1 MRYIALLLILVLF
14 APAVADAKGSSGGG
28 RSSGGSR
35 SATSSRTT
43 TSTTPKTTT
52 TPTTTAPKPAPAPK
66 VSTKPSSTTKSV
78 DAPAKTTST
87 GKKTTGKASVVDD
100 TYKPRFKGGYVP
112 PNGSTVQYV
121 ERSSSFIDYL
131 PWIYIFS
138 QSHRDNVNN
147 QEAVVTEPDGTEKT
161 VIMEKE
167 GTDGLLILNWIVMIL
182 LAGGLVYGIMW
193 GVNKF
198 TMRKSYV

>member
-1 MRYIALLLILVLF
+1 MKYLAIILAFALLMPV
-14 APAVADAKGSSGGG
+14 VVDAKGGGGG

-35 SATSSRTT
+35 SYSSSRS

-52 TPTTTAPKPAPAPK
+52 QTAPKPAPSPK
-66 VSTKPSSTTKSV
+66 VSSKPSASTKTV
-78 DAPAKTTST
+78 DAPSKTTST
-87 GKKTTGKASVVDD
+87 GKKTTGKAAVVDD
-100 TYKPRFKGGYVP
+100 NFKPKIKGGYTP
-112 PNGSTVQYV
+112 PVGSTVQYV

-131 PWIYIFS
+131 PWLYIFS

-161 VIMEKE
+161 VVIEEE
-167 GTDGLLILNWIVMIL
+167 GTDGLLILNWIIMIA
-182 LAGGLVYGIMW
+182 LAGGLIYGIMW

-198 TMRKSYV
+198 TNKEQAYV